1 MLASRAPT
9 ANHLKGAP
17 TVATSKKDV
26 GPDGLTKHNAVDPD
40 GISKRSAIEEDD
52 VEGHSMRR
60 DGDGA
65 TSRRG
70 ADLGEGISKRNFTDG
85 DDDVEGHSMVRR
97 GEGAISRKLGPGEGR
112 TSRT

>member
-1 MLASRAPT
+1 MS
-9 ANHLKGAP
+9 
-17 TVATSKKDV
+17 
-26 GPDGLTKHNAVDPD
+26 
-40 GISKRSAIEEDD
+40 SKRNREAEGAFKRNAIEEDD

-70 ADLGEGISKRNFTDG
+70 ADLGEGISKRNFADG

-97 GEGAISRKLGPGEGR
+97 GEGAISRKLGPGEGH